1 MSRLFTLS
9 STESLM
15 SATIFPPIELDV
27 NAEYGIGLRTFMS
40 YNTISNIKKDITD
53 HFHIFGDEAI
63 TFPAGTYGTEEI
75 FEFIEKRVE
84 ETRIARDLPP
94 EKHNIKFSVDSST
107 GHVRFIATFDVSM
120 MEDNSIGPLLGF
132 TQKVLLLKDMTHT
145 APSPVNIF
153 NYNSINIECNLLAS
167 DSYFNSSPSTI
178 LHSFNPDVD
187 INYRIIHSPSPIV
200 YLRINRNVI
209 DFIQLRVV
217 DERGSLLDFRKEN
230 ITIVLELI
238 RLQ

>member
-132 TQKVLLLKDMTHT
+132 TQKSV
-145 APSPVNIF
+145 AAQR
-153 NYNSINIECNLLAS
+153 Y
-167 DSYFNSSPSTI
+167 DSHRPKSRQYFQ
-178 LHSFNPDVD
+178 LQLDK
-187 INYRIIHSPSPIV
+187 YRMQFV
-200 YLRINRNVI
+200 GL
-209 DFIQLRVV
+209 
-217 DERGSLLDFRKEN
+217 
-230 ITIVLELI
+230 
-238 RLQ
+238 